1 MSNPDDITCPT
12 CGSDDLDLTDDEL
25 GCECAECGH
34 VWDVSD
40 EDEDFSDPMDGDH
53 ESALASAGLGTDES
67 YGGGSDIDTDY
78 GDDY

>member
-1 MSNPDDITCPT
+1 MSNPDDITCPS

-34 VWDVSD
+34 VWYPHDDSSSYD
-40 EDEDFSDPMDGDH
+40 DSMDGDAG
-53 ESALASAGLGTDES
+53 SALASAGLGTDED